1 MWSRSQKLWWTL
13 LQLAPQGD
21 KSNHKRFEPGLLS
34 SIHRFCRGFSF
45 TTNYATWKQFPD
57 VESVILRRKIHA
69 WIMTWRFYGICSTL
83 LTLKWF
89 THKSAPICLNH
100 FCLKMRKLLH
110 LFQQRIVYLCFHI
123 HKYDG
128 NIFMLKFM
136 LGMPKI
142 NEHPIH
148 FGANH

>member
-1 MWSRSQKLWWTL
+1 
-13 LQLAPQGD
+13 
-21 KSNHKRFEPGLLS
+21 
-34 SIHRFCRGFSF
+34 
-45 TTNYATWKQFPD
+45 
-57 VESVILRRKIHA
+57 
-69 WIMTWRFYGICSTL
+69 MTWRFYGICSTL

-148 FGANH
+148 FGANHQSLRIPRDTTFLATIVRSCVPKFITHLHELSFCKRLRILPRLWLPYLLYSPCDNQQIATVILANHQDYIT